1 MNHTTPT
8 TIIRL
13 CIDNRLEK
21 YLSNVFIYDDEMSA
35 AILCEIAE
43 LSTEIQR
50 IRNEL
55 HRIGINYNQELK
67 LKNIEAKYKN
77 RNDLTQFKAKE
88 KEITEVMNDTELMDK
103 KQLIDRQKLEQYIHE
118 HKRF

>member
-1 MNHTTPT
+1 
-8 TIIRL
+8 
-13 CIDNRLEK
+13 
-21 YLSNVFIYDDEMSA
+21 MSA